1 MSDLHEVSDAELI
14 ERARA
19 MTPTLRA
26 RAGEV
31 EKLCRLPDETM
42 AELRAADLF
51 RVLQPKA
58 FGGLEKNFGTMVEI
72 AFELGRGCAS
82 TAWVYQ
88 NLAMHQLLIGFFPRL
103 AQEEFWGA
111 GAERLISTAW
121 ASTHS
126 SARPVE
132 GGYLVSGHWHFA
144 SGILNNEGVV
154 VMAPVEGRELAP
166 GIAERRFF
174 LLDSDRG
181 DYEIQRVWDVIGLRG
196 TGSEDVVCAEIL
208 VPEHRSLAAARAS
221 VHAEK
226 VVLQGEEVHSSTF
239 YRIPLWSWF
248 PMTIAPALIG
258 AAQGG
263 LETMIE
269 RLKDRTD
276 LFGNR
281 LCEREGVKRRL
292 AEAAGKIDS
301 ARLLFRRDLSEMA
314 ELSDRWEVPTV
325 ERRAV
330 WRRDAAYSAVLAYEA
345 VGSLFYRGGAHGIDS
360 GDALARAY
368 RDVGAGVTHVSCDF
382 DVAGEI
388 FGEAAQGLPV
398 KNPNF

>member
-1 MSDLHEVSDAELI
+1 MSDLQEASNAELVG
-14 ERARA
+14 RARA
-19 MTPTLRA
+19 MTPTLRE

-31 EKLCRLPDETM
+31 EKICRLPEETM

-51 RVLQPKA
+51 RVLQPKE
-58 FGGLEKNFGTMVEI
+58 FGGLERNFGTMVEV

-88 NLAMHQLLIGFFPRL
+88 NLAMHQLLLGFFPRL
-103 AQEEFWGA
+103 AQEEFWGV

-144 SGILNNEGVV
+144 SGVLNNEGIV
-154 VMAPVEGRELAP
+154 VMAPVEGREIAP

-174 LLDSDRG
+174 LLDSARG

-196 TGSEDVVCAEIL
+196 TGSEDVVCVEIF
-208 VPEHRSLAAARAS
+208 VPEHRSLATAKAS
-221 VHAEK
+221 AHGDE
-226 VVLQGEEVHSSTF
+226 VVLQGEKVHSSTF

-269 RLKDRTD
+269 RLKGRTD

-281 LCEREGVKRRL
+281 LCDREGIKRRL

-345 VGSLFYRGGAHGIDS
+345 VGSLFYRGGAHGIDTA
-360 GDALARAY
+360 DALARAY